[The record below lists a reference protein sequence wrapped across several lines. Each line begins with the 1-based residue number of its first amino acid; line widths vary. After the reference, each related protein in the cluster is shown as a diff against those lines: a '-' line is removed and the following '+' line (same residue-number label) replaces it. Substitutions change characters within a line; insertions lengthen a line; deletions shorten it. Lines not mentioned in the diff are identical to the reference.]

1 MDRRHGNGEHEKRRA
16 LVVRIG
22 EFRTKR
28 QLCDCPGDTRVAQ
41 SLTALHQAAG
51 SSMEGMESAY
61 SGAPPSMEIAV
72 DAYPTCR
79 YKGFDVYPLI
89 YLFDPPRE
97 WHERRPDRTYRASVL
112 ICVAGEPPS
121 AEHSRIFRLEADQW
135 ENIGTAKRAA
145 AKMAEDIIDGF
156 VPGSSMISE

>member
-1 MDRRHGNGEHEKRRA
+1 MDRRHGNGEHEKRCA

-61 SGAPPSMEIAV
+61 SGAPPLQWRSLWMPIRLAATRGSMSI
-72 DAYPTCR
+72 P
-79 YKGFDVYPLI
+79 
-89 YLFDPPRE
+89 
-97 WHERRPDRTYRASVL
+97 
-112 ICVAGEPPS
+112 
-121 AEHSRIFRLEADQW
+121 
-135 ENIGTAKRAA
+135 
-145 AKMAEDIIDGF
+145 
-156 VPGSSMISE
+156 